1 MKKLF
6 STAIMIIF
14 AMTLLAI
21 CATAQPTSTTAA
33 QLTTVLNAMHEG
45 SGNGRFIAVGWDGMM
60 YADWVKRWQSLFRET
75 TPLRAIT
82 KSADVKRCQRSWRE
96 EKYD

>member
-14 AMTLLAI
+14 AMTFLAI
-21 CATAQPTSTTAA
+21 CATAQPTTAA

-45 SGNGRFIAVGWDGMM
+45 SGNGRFIAVG
-60 YADWVKRWQSLFRET
+60 
-75 TPLRAIT
+75 
-82 KSADVKRCQRSWRE
+82 
-96 EKYD
+96 